1 MQSQTPALLASF
13 RKLQGNPTAVRTGF
27 KGDLMFFEIWP
38 PEKVKPDLSG
48 IRKVVSG
55 RLQITELGYEGV
67 VDASKSEGHWWIT
80 CRGHE
85 TRMRVTRG
93 PSEDPLKVLD
103 QGVSK
108 GVKRFKVSGGLK
120 SVKEEGKDEVL
131 ELALATAAMYV
142 EPAEAK

>member
-38 PEKVKPDLSG
+38 AEKVKPDLAG
-48 IRKVVSG
+48 IRKIVSG
-55 RLQITELGYEGV
+55 RLQIDDLGYEGV
-67 VDASKSEGHWWIT
+67 VEAGKHEGSWWIT

-85 TRMRVTRG
+85 TRMRVTKG
-93 PSEDPLKVLD
+93 ASEDPLKVLD
-103 QGVSK
+103 QGVAK

-120 SVKEEGKDEVL
+120 SVKEDGKDEVL
-131 ELALATAAMYV
+131 ELALATAAMYI
-142 EPAEAK
+142 EPTEAK